1 MRPIALCAKI
11 AKKQDGFA
19 NQDEQQQ
26 LTMQNIKRYFPIL
39 FYFSGIQEKRQHNIL
54 KKEHVLTI
62 ELLVRFME
70 IGKQIGKRSPSST
83 TSPFWFDWNRRNVIL
98 IFLRE
103 TTQGGS

>member
-26 LTMQNIKRYFPIL
+26 LTTQNIKRYFPSF
-39 FYFSGIQEKRQHNIL
+39 FYFSGIQEKRQHSIL

-62 ELLVRFME
+62 ELLIRFHGDRETNWAPLRVSDSIE
-70 IGKQIGKRSPSST
+70 IGDFSYVG
-83 TSPFWFDWNRRNVIL
+83 N
-98 IFLRE
+98 
-103 TTQGGS
+103 QGGS